1 MTNSRATLSIAD
13 APVSADPVGSVYEGQ
28 GVLGVAVDW
37 VANSRNR
44 KKMIL
49 VTGAGGFVG
58 TAVVSELAKQ
68 GISYR
73 AVTREPREGYF
84 SIGNITPQTDWT
96 AALDG
101 IDSIIHL
108 ASRAHVMNEAVADPI
123 AHFRSVNVD
132 STLSLAK
139 QAIKAGV
146 KRFVFISS
154 IKVNGEATEPGRPF
168 TAEDPPNPQNPYAQ
182 SKLDAEQGLLAL
194 SRGSSLEVTVIRPPL
209 VYGPGVKANF
219 ATMMDWVNRGIPLPL
234 GSVHNRRS
242 FVFVGNLADLIVLTA
257 IHPNAGGQI
266 FLVSDGE
273 DISTTE
279 LFRKIAQALGR
290 PSLVMPLPASLVTL
304 MAAAIGQS
312 AVASRLIDSLQV
324 DVSKTRAL
332 LGWEPRKN
340 ISEGLRQTARSFQ
353 RPDRHL
359 DREARSA

>member
-1 MTNSRATLSIAD
+1 
-13 APVSADPVGSVYEGQ
+13 
-28 GVLGVAVDW
+28 VLGVAVDS

-49 VTGAGGFVG
+49 LTGASGFVG
-58 TAVVSELAKQ
+58 TAVVSELARQ
-68 GISYR
+68 GISCR

-84 SIGNITPQTDWT
+84 SIGNITPETDWT

-108 ASRAHVMNEAVADPI
+108 ASRAHIMNDTAADPV
-123 AHFRSVNVD
+123 AQFRSLNVD
-132 STLSLAK
+132 STLKLAS

-154 IKVNGEATEPGRPF
+154 IKVNGEATQPGRPF

-182 SKLDAEQGLLAL
+182 SKLDAEQGLFALA
-194 SRGSSLEVTVIRPPL
+194 RGSNLEVTVIRPPL

-234 GSVHNRRS
+234 GSVHNKRS
-242 FVFVGNLADLIVLTA
+242 FVFVGNLADLIVLAA
-257 IHPNAGGQI
+257 IHPNAGGQV

-279 LFRKIAQALGR
+279 LFKKIAQALGR
-290 PSLVMPLPASLVTL
+290 PSLIMPLPASLVT
-304 MAAAIGQS
+304 MVAAAVGQS

-340 ISEGLRQTARSFQ
+340 ITEGLRQTARSFQ
-353 RPDRHL
+353 KPDVHL

>member
-1 MTNSRATLSIAD
+1 
-13 APVSADPVGSVYEGQ
+13 
-28 GVLGVAVDW
+28 
-37 VANSRNR
+37 
-44 KKMIL
+44 MIL

-108 ASRAHVMNEAVADPI
+108 ASRAHVMNETVADPI

-132 STLSLAK
+132 STLNLAM
-139 QAIKAGV
+139 QAIQAGV

-182 SKLDAEQGLLAL
+182 SKLDAEQCLFALA
-194 SRGSSLEVTVIRPPL
+194 GLEVTVIRPPL

-234 GSVHNRRS
+234 GSVHNKRS
-242 FVFVGNLADLIVLTA
+242 FVFVGNLADLIVLAA
-257 IHPNAGGQI
+257 IHPNAGGQV

-273 DISTTE
+273 DISTTQ
-279 LFRKIAQALGR
+279 LFKKIAQALGR
-290 PSLVMPLPASLVTL
+290 PSFVMPLPASLVT
-304 MAAAIGQS
+304 MVAAAIGQS
-312 AVASRLIDSLQV
+312 GVASRLIDSLQV
-324 DVSKTRAL
+324 DVNKTRAL

-353 RPDRHL
+353 RPDAHL